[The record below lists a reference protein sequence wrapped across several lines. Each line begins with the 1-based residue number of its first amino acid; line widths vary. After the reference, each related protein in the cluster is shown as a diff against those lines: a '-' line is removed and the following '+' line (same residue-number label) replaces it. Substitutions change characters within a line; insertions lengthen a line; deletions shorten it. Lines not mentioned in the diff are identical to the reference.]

1 LLLHSSPFPTC
12 RIVHDPAAQIIV
24 TIAPIDNHTVA
35 AADQDQ
41 DQGLD
46 QGLHT
51 MIDVGEGISMVRL
64 MKAILRGEN
73 LKFVDT

>member
-1 LLLHSSPFPTC
+1 M
-12 RIVHDPAAQIIV
+12 

-41 DQGLD
+41 EQEQDLD

-51 MIDVGEGISMVRL
+51 MIDVVEGILIVRL

-73 LKFVDT
+73 LKFVDS

>member
-1 LLLHSSPFPTC
+1 
-12 RIVHDPAAQIIV
+12 V

-41 DQGLD
+41 EQDLD

-51 MIDVGEGISMVRL
+51 MIDVVEGILIVRL
-64 MKAILRGEN
+64 MKAIWRGEN
-73 LKFVDT
+73 LKFVDI